1 MKNKIDPDVFASPMN
16 LGRDNTRV
24 NSSTKVLKL
33 RYVQF
38 PTIVAILIQGATNDP
53 DSCGIV
59 TYDVPRIWAVFYA
72 GRPIPIKHCY
82 LQWPT
87 LLGLFGTL
95 HDTWVVFIRR
105 HIQHPTLIG
114 RLCKRPN
121 YRGPDSWGTV
131 FYSAPRSWAGSL
143 YKAQKSPHERGAV
156 YCTASHARTAFFI
169 QGTANEP
176 YSYKEYMFQCP
187 RLGRFFKAQPSRHK
201 RGPFFCK
208 KKSGPDS

>member
-1 MKNKIDPDVFASPMN
+1 MALLHTMSHASG
-16 LGRDNTRV
+16 L
-24 NSSTKVLKL
+24 
-33 RYVQF
+33 F
-38 PTIVAILIQGATNDP
+38 
-53 DSCGIV
+53 
-59 TYDVPRIWAVFYA
+59 FYA

-131 FYSAPRSWAGSL
+131 FYSAPRSWAVSL

-201 RGPFFCK
+201 RGPFFLK
-208 KKSGPDS
+208 KKAAQIHRALRSTAHHTRRAIWF